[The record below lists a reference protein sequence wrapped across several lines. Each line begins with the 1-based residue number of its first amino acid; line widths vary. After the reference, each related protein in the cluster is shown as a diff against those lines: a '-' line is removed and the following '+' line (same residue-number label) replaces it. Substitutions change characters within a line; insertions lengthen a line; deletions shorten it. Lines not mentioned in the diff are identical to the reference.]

1 MRYFF
6 LTDQVEKG
14 NLTITYCPKDAMIR
28 DFMRKP
34 LQGSKFRQFS
44 DDIMGIEPG
53 EHVKPK
59 KSDAC
64 GAREQLKRRY
74 CLIIAANN
82 RNINQDQASR
92 EEKNEHENVYWK
104 KRSVQVAGRP

>member
-1 MRYFF
+1 MS
-6 LTDQVEKG
+6 
-14 NLTITYCPKDAMIR
+14 
-28 DFMRKP
+28 KP

-44 DDIMGIEPG
+44 DDIMGVEPG
-53 EHVKPK
+53 EHAQPK

-64 GAREQLKRRY
+64 GAREQLKRTY
-74 CLIIAANN
+74 CLIVAANN

-104 KRSVQVAGRP
+104 ERSVQVAGRP